1 MKWKQKLLMSCP
13 YCKAALTL
21 NIRETRCF
29 PTADLNTETIC
40 MQLSEVGRLGERNM
54 ELLCE
59 RCFREYSFEITKNEK
74 HEIVIRIRDEIVEGR
89 QRQSRCYSRPSLE
102 FRTMRSCHITKDGDL
117 ATRNLTS
124 PIGVFSCSKFLS
136 DIKDDGYDKKGENKM
151 DTNLLLQCPD
161 CHVPLALEF
170 SDVRTFQ
177 VSSSGIEIYCSVD
190 MVEKPERQTMQ
201 LLCPKCKRDYPFEI
215 KMVGGYECIKMKR

>member
-1 MKWKQKLLMSCP
+1 MKRKQKLLMSCP

-21 NIRETRCF
+21 NIRETHRF
-29 PTADLNTETIC
+29 PVADLNAGTIY
-40 MQLSEVGRLGERNM
+40 MKFSEQVSPEERKL

-59 RCFREYSFEITKNEK
+59 RCFREFSFEITKNEK

-117 ATRNLTS
+117 ATRNLTD

-161 CHVPLALEF
+161 CHVPLVLEIC
-170 SDVRTFQ
+170 DVRTFQ
-177 VSSSGIEIYCSVD
+177 VSSSGIEIYCSID
-190 MVEKPERQTMQ
+190 MIEKPECKTMQ

-215 KMVGGYECIKMKR
+215 KMVNGYECIKMKR